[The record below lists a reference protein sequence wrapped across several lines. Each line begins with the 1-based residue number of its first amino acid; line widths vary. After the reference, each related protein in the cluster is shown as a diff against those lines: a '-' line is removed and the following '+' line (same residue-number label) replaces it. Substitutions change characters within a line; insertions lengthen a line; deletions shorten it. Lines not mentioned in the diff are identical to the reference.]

1 MNFSSIFGG
10 RITMKFYKTKN
21 NAFLVDEVQ
30 DDFREKLNIVF
41 GYALRLHATRVFTP
55 NNEKGILQYSNY
67 ISESPIQVCRKENVV
82 EARDASEIETEI
94 FNYVKNKQ
102 SLTKEQRAYLQENFY
117 KELDNSENINENTD
131 NQEEMNLDL

>member
-1 MNFSSIFGG
+1 
-10 RITMKFYKTKN
+10 MKFYKTKN

-82 EARDASEIETEI
+82 ETRDASEIETEI
-94 FNYVKNKQ
+94 FNSVKNNQ
-102 SLTKEQRAYLQENFY
+102 SLSKEQRAYLQEKFY
-117 KELDNSENINENTD
+117 KELDNSETSLEKNNQNE
-131 NQEEMNLDL
+131 ELSLDL